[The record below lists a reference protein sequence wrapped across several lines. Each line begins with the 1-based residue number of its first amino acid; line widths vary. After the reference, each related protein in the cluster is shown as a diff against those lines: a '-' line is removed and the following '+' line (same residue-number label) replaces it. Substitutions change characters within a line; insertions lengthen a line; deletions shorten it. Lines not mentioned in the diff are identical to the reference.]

1 MAGEKEISKLDE
13 IEETKAVYGIEK
25 DSNSENSGNNEPSYW
40 VYILRCS
47 DNTLYTGI
55 AKDPYKRLQ
64 EHNSGK
70 GAKYTRNRRPCKL
83 LYKEPQSNRGAAQSR
98 EYQIKQLTRTEK
110 LDLIKRGQGNSE
122 LS

>member
-1 MAGEKEISKLDE
+1 MEAEKEITKLDE
-13 IEETKAVYGIEK
+13 VKKDINLENGEKIE
-25 DSNSENSGNNEPSYW
+25 SPYW

-110 LDLIKRGQGNSE
+110 LDLIKQGQNS
-122 LS
+122 SYHS

>member
-1 MAGEKEISKLDE
+1 MEADKEITKLEEIEKTKVLDE
-13 IEETKAVYGIEK
+13 TEK
-25 DSNSENSGNNEPSYW
+25 DTNLEYSEKNEPPYW
-40 VYILRCS
+40 VYILKCS

-83 LYKEPQSNRGAAQSR
+83 LYTETQSNRGTAQSR
-98 EYQIKQLTRTEK
+98 EYQIKQLTRAEK
-110 LDLIKRGQGNSE
+110 LDLIKRGQRTRDIS
-122 LS
+122 

>member
-13 IEETKAVYGIEK
+13 IEETRALDEAEK
-25 DSNSENSGNNEPSYW
+25 GTNLDNSEEKEPSYW
-40 VYILRCS
+40 VYILKCR

-55 AKDPYKRLQ
+55 ARDPYKRLEQ
-64 EHNSGK
+64 HNSGK

-83 LYKEPQSNRGAAQSR
+83 LYTEAQDNRSTAQSR
-98 EYQIKQLTRTEK
+98 EYQIKQLTRAEK
-110 LDLIKRGQGNSE
+110 LDLIKRRQGNSK

>member
-1 MAGEKEISKLDE
+1 MAGEKEFTNLDE
-13 IEETKAVYGIEK
+13 TGKDTNIEDAEK
-25 DSNSENSGNNEPSYW
+25 NEASYW
-40 VYILRCS
+40 VYILKCR

-55 AKDPYKRLQ
+55 ARDPYKRLEQ
-64 EHNSGK
+64 HNSGK

-83 LYKEPQSNRGAAQSR
+83 LYTEPQDNRSTAQSR

-110 LDLIKRGQGNSE
+110 LDLIKRGQGNRR